1 MLPIP
6 DAILKRFDAILEK
19 RDVAPA
25 LRADFKKWLR
35 YFLDFCAKYP
45 PPAARSDQVRLFIDK
60 LREKRQTLDQ
70 QKQAAYAVSLPRPRT
85 RRSMPCS
92 FCLGMSSNRTSA
104 ITKMCPAQKNQD
116 ISLWSFPERR

>member
-19 RDVAPA
+19 QDVAPA

-35 YFLDFCAKYP
+35 YFLDFCSKYP

-60 LREKRQTLDQ
+60 LSRR
-70 QKQAAYAVSLPRPRT
+70 AAGV
-85 RRSMPCS
+85 
-92 FCLGMSSNRTSA
+92 
-104 ITKMCPAQKNQD
+104 
-116 ISLWSFPERR
+116 

>member
-6 DAILKRFDAILEK
+6 DNILKRFDAILEK

-45 PPAARSDQVRLFIDK
+45 PPATRSDQVRLFIDK

-70 QKQAAYAVSLPRPRT
+70 QKQAAYAVSLYFELQQAQA
-85 RRSMPCS
+85 MPP
-92 FCLGMSSNRTSA
+92 SSPPAIWTLTIAAQGSA
-104 ITKMCPAQKNQD
+104 LRQHCKLIPVD
-116 ISLWSFPERR
+116 